1 MATMFKPRFI
11 LISIGNPLPEFT
23 NTLHSAGHLGLIGLQ
38 KTLQLPPF
46 KTMKLTK
53 KQHYMMT
60 EGPKYTLIQSPTYM
74 NSSGRFVAGIWHHML
89 TIHDP
94 SNLSLVVVH
103 DNIDRIVGDVRLT
116 GWDFS
121 PRGHNGLFSVKT
133 QLSQGS
139 FPQSPMLRMGIG
151 VGRPLLRDSETI
163 RKYVLT
169 KMPPEKQIVLE
180 EEAPVLMAKKLLELE
195 ETWRKQVERAGVLET
210 K

>member
-11 LISIGNPLPEFT
+11 LVSIGNPLPDYS
-23 NTLHSAGHLGLIGLQ
+23 NTLHSAGHIGLFGLQ
-38 KTLQLPPF
+38 KILELPPF
-46 KTMKLTK
+46 KLTKLTK
-53 KQHYMMT
+53 KEHYMMT

-74 NSSGRFVAGIWHHML
+74 NVSGRFVASIWRHMM

-103 DNIDRIVGDVRLT
+103 DNLDRILGDVRLT
-116 GWDFS
+116 AWDLS

-133 QLSQGS
+133 LLSQGS

-151 VGRPLLRDSETI
+151 VGRPLQRDSETVS
-163 RKYVLT
+163 KFVLT
-169 KMPPEKQIVLE
+169 KMSLPKQRVLE
-180 EEAPVLMAKKLLELE
+180 EEVPVSMAKKLLELE
-195 ETWRKQVERAGVLET
+195 ETWRKQVEQPGVSET

>member
-11 LISIGNPLPEFT
+11 LVSIGNPLPEYT
-23 NTLHSAGHLGLIGLQ
+23 NTLHSAGHIGLVGLQ

-53 KQHYMMT
+53 REHYVMT
-60 EGPKYTLIQSPTYM
+60 EGPKYTLIQSPALM
-74 NSSGRFVAGIWHHML
+74 NTSGHFVAGIWRHMMA
-89 TIHDP
+89 IHDP

-103 DNIDRIVGDVRLT
+103 DNIDRILGDVRLT
-116 GWDFS
+116 AWDLS
-121 PRGHNGLFSVKT
+121 PRGHNGVSSVKN

-151 VGRPLLRDSETI
+151 VGRPPQRDSETI
-163 RKYVLT
+163 SNYVLS
-169 KMPPEKQIVLE
+169 KMPSEKQNVLE
-180 EEAPVLMAKKLLELE
+180 KEVPVSMVKKLLELE
-195 ETWRKQVERAGVLET
+195 ETWRKQVERAGVSET